1 MLIWVRACL
10 RDAAVGCQAL
20 WMVSAG
26 FGSGGGVARCG
37 LGEGLLFVCMA
48 TKVISGCPSKELTL
62 YGLRIAA

>member
-1 MLIWVRACL
+1 
-10 RDAAVGCQAL
+10 
-20 WMVSAG
+20 MVSAG